1 MSPRCLYF
9 GKFCSWNKWEI
20 VLQEKDTVPKPR
32 RSMKNFK
39 SSNII
44 LRECQ
49 LIQVLKLLILFYFIF
64 FCIFAYLSKVT
75 FDPLVTEPFLPPT
88 PWGKRPYF
96 FSHLSPLFSSDG
108 FLLLQN
114 WKKTTNTVLKETMG
128 YIFKALFPNYSLPVW
143 LSWFLEVAKDQGPLK
158 SICNEAE
165 KERKALADLPQ
176 DAQV

>member
-20 VLQEKDTVPKPR
+20 VLQEKNTVPKPR
-32 RSMKNFK
+32 RSVKNFK

-49 LIQVLKLLILFYFIF
+49 LIQVLKLLISFFFFLYFCLFVKSHFWPSGHR
-64 FCIFAYLSKVT
+64 A
-75 FDPLVTEPFLPPT
+75 LPPSHT
-88 PWGKRPYF
+88 LGKTALF

-114 WKKTTNTVLKETMG
+114 WKKATNTVLKETMG
-128 YIFKALFPNYSLPVW
+128 YIFKALFPNYSLRVW
-143 LSWFLEVAKDQGPLK
+143 LSWFLEVAKGQGPLK